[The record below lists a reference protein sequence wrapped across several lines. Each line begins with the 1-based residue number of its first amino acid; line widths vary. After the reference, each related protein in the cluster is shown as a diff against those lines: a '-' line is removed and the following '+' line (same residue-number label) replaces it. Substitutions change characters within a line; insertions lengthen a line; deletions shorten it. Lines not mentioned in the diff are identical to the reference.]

1 MQVLAGTVAL
11 VTGASSGLGARFARV
26 LAGAG
31 AKVVAAARRT
41 DRLEALRAEVA
52 SAGAEVLPVAV
63 DVTEEASIEACFE
76 AAEAHFGPIN
86 AVINNAG
93 MNAAGAAVDLPAEAF
108 DHLFAVNVRGV
119 FLTARIAARRLIAA
133 GAAERGRIV
142 NIASIG
148 ALRTLPGL
156 APYCASKAA
165 VVMLT
170 KGLARDWARHGI
182 NVNAIC
188 PGYVETE
195 INADWL
201 ASEGGEKMIKGFP
214 RRRLLRAED
223 LDDLILYLAGPRSAF
238 VTGSIF
244 TVDDGQSL

>member
-1 MQVLAGTVAL
+1 MQDLAGTVAL

-41 DRLEALRAEVA
+41 DRLEALQAEMTD
-52 SAGAEVLPVAV
+52 SEVLPVAL
-63 DVTEEASIEACFE
+63 DVTDEASIEACFD
-76 AAEAHFGPIN
+76 AAEARFGSVN

-93 MNAAGAAVDLPAEAF
+93 MNAAGAAIDLPAEEF
-108 DHLFAVNVRGV
+108 DRLFAVNVRGV

-165 VVMLT
+165 VAMLT